1 MKKRFFTLV
10 ELLVVIAIIGIL
22 AGLLLPA
29 LGGASASAEKTNC
42 ISNQKNTMA
51 TLINEMAA
59 TDNCLVSGSTGTSIW
74 SKYLYDHSLLS
85 DMKAYRCPSIAYQTD
100 ETDPS
105 GDTETTV
112 LNNGYG
118 VVASQSTGKLQGSD
132 ATLFFLDFRGT
143 KYTKSKSKNKVIDA
157 AHIFIGGCFTPGSP
171 SIDPTAYNSLQLTDA
186 HRGEANIFCLDGHS
200 ETLDLTKT
208 DALPVYM
215 PINGGSQ
222 PIKLKK

>member
-51 TLINEMAA
+51 TLITEMAA
-59 TDNCLVSGSTGTSIW
+59 TDNCLVSGSSGTSIW
-74 SKYLYDHSLLS
+74 SKYLYDHNLLS

-105 GDTETTV
+105 GANEATI
-112 LNNGYG
+112 LANGYG
-118 VVASQSTGKLQGSD
+118 VVASQSSETLPGSGD
-132 ATLFFLDFRGT
+132 TLAFLDFRGT
-143 KYTKSKSKNKVIDA
+143 KYTKSKSKSKVIDA
-157 AHIFIGGCFTPGSP
+157 AHIFIGGCFTPGTP
-171 SIDPTAYNSLQLTDA
+171 SIDPTAYNKLQFTDA

-200 ETLDLTKT
+200 ESLDLSKT
-208 DALPVYM
+208 NPLPVYM
-215 PINGGSQ
+215 PINGGAQ
-222 PIKLKK
+222 PIKLK